1 MAADCIQ
8 DALRIANLYEFVGK
22 DFWICF
28 ASKAHRSRKYA
39 AVNGWEVVWQ
49 RPSRAVVGML
59 VWHVDSKK
67 KEMNLVP
74 ELSLPYD
81 IPLIQTQL
89 SEDSKDVIASVAKAG
104 QNSGS
109 VMLCRDIII

>member
-1 MAADCIQ
+1 MAQDCVQ

-28 ASKAHRSRKYA
+28 ASKPHQGRKYA

-49 RPSRAVVGML
+49 RPSKPVVGML
-59 VWHVDSKK
+59 VWHVDHKK
-67 KEMNLVP
+67 KEMNIVP

-81 IPLIQTQL
+81 IPLIETEL
-89 SEDSKDVIASVAKAG
+89 SRDSRDVVPSVAMAG
-104 QNSGS
+104 KNSGS
-109 VMLCRDIII
+109 VMLCRDLII